1 MIKRC
6 KRFVNR
12 LMMLGSGKSLKS
24 VKGRLLRIFSIII
37 VAFLAFSVYSVSTLY
52 LSNERLQNMEKQEF
66 PLLLAKEQMAFN
78 ITERL
83 AASRGYLLFG
93 YDEYLEQFDE
103 LSEEAAVLEEE
114 LLRLAGDDE
123 SLVDTLTYTHAWEG
137 VLTGEVFPMYQNGNA
152 DLAESMMN
160 LRSTPIARNLTNQFQ
175 EMSENERSSMAA
187 SINETQQAGE
197 QLQLIVLI
205 IAIALTVIMIV
216 LALRISSTI
225 SSPLK
230 QLVKEADSISE
241 GDLTGEPIKVKTK
254 DEFATLAHSF
264 NKMRDSLRGLI
275 GTTASMSE
283 NVASTAEQLSASS
296 EETSAATNQIA
307 GTVQALNSSAESSSE
322 TSRNSLQA
330 SNAMT
335 ESVEQITF
343 ATATAIEAS
352 MKMEER
358 SSSGRNLI
366 GQAVGQMKDIQLT
379 VEKSAEVMG
388 ELDRRS
394 KEIGDILELITSI
407 SEQTNLLALNAA
419 IEAARA
425 GEHGRGFAVVAD
437 EVRKLAEESKNSAS
451 QIEQMIHAIQ
461 RDAKTATTEMQKG
474 TEEVSQGTQLM
485 DEVGTSFEHISESI
499 NEVNSQMMA
508 VSAATQGIAQQTMK
522 LNEYMTAMDVQ
533 AKANVES
540 TEEAAASTE
549 EQLAAMQ
556 EVASS
561 AEVLTELA
569 NSLLEE
575 ISTFKLSKTSSF
587 KPDLDVEKDDDQHDE
602 DEEVDLKESTGTD
615 DDPALE
621 EDQEEELLDRK
632 TS

>member
-1 MIKRC
+1 M
-6 KRFVNR
+6 
-12 LMMLGSGKSLKS
+12 KS

>member
-6 KRFVNR
+6 KRFINR
-12 LMMLGSGKSLKS
+12 LMMLGSVRSLKS

-37 VAFLAFSVYSVSTLY
+37 VLFLAFSIYSVSTLY
-52 LSNERLQNMEKQEF
+52 VSNERLHNMGEEEF

-103 LSEEAAVLEEE
+103 LSEEAAVIEEQ
-114 LLRLAGDDE
+114 LMNLAGDDE

-175 EMSENERSSMAA
+175 EMSENERNAMAA
-187 SINETQQAGE
+187 SINETQRAGE

-205 IAIALTVIMIV
+205 IAVALTVTMIV

-230 QLVKEADSISE
+230 QLVKEADSISV
-241 GDLTGEPIKVKTK
+241 GDLTGEPITVKTK
-254 DEFATLAHSF
+254 DEFATLAQSF

-283 NVASTAEQLSASS
+283 NVAATAEQLSASS

-307 GTVQALNSSAESSSE
+307 STVQALNSSAESNSE

-330 SNAMT
+330 ASAMT

-358 SSSGRNLI
+358 STSGRELI
-366 GQAVGQMKDIQLT
+366 VQAVGQIKDIQLT
-379 VEKSAEVMG
+379 VEKSAKVMG

-425 GEHGRGFAVVAD
+425 GEHGKGFAVVAD

-508 VSAATQGIAQQTMK
+508 VSSATQGIAQQTMK
-522 LNEYMTAMDVQ
+522 LNEYMTTIDIQ
-533 AKANVES
+533 AKENLES

-575 ISTFKLSKTSSF
+575 ISTFNLSNTSSF
-587 KPDLDVEKDDDQHDE
+587 KQQRGP
-602 DEEVDLKESTGTD
+602 EE
-615 DDPALE
+615 E
-621 EDQEEELLDRK
+621 EDQLDDEIEVEDEKDEEADELLNRK

>member
-1 MIKRC
+1 M
-6 KRFVNR
+6 
-12 LMMLGSGKSLKS
+12 KS

-52 LSNERLQNMEKQEF
+52 LSNERLQNMEKKEF

-93 YDEYLEQFDE
+93 HDEYLEQFDA

-114 LLRLAGDDE
+114 LLKLAGNDE

-137 VLTGEVFPMYQNGNA
+137 VLTGEVFPMYQNGNS

-175 EMSENERSSMAA
+175 EMSENERNSMAA
-187 SINETQQAGE
+187 SITETQQAGE

-205 IAIALTVIMIV
+205 IAIALTIIMIV

-225 SSPLK
+225 STPLK
-230 QLVKEADSISE
+230 QLVKEADSISG

-254 DEFATLAHSF
+254 DEFDTLADSF

-283 NVASTAEQLSASS
+283 NVAATAEQLSASS

-307 GTVQALNSSAESSSE
+307 GTVQSLNSSAESSSE

-330 SNAMT
+330 AGAMT

-575 ISTFKLSKTSSF
+575 ISTFKLSNTSSF
-587 KPDLDVEKDDDQHDE
+587 KQDLDVEEEDDQNDE
-602 DEEVDLKESTGTD
+602 DEEVDLKEPTGTD
-615 DDPALE
+615 EDTALE
-621 EDQEEELLDRK
+621 EDQEEELLNRK
-632 TS
+632 SS

>member
-12 LMMLGSGKSLKS
+12 LMMLGSGKSLKT

-187 SINETQQAGE
+187 SITETQQAGE

-283 NVASTAEQLSASS
+283 NVAATAEQLSASS

>member
-175 EMSENERSSMAA
+175 EMSENERNSMAA
-187 SINETQQAGE
+187 SITETQQAGE

-230 QLVKEADSISE
+230 QLVKEADLISE

-283 NVASTAEQLSASS
+283 NVAATAEQLSASS

-575 ISTFKLSKTSSF
+575 ISTFKLSKASSF
-587 KPDLDVEKDDDQHDE
+587 KRDLDVEEEDNQPDE
-602 DEEVDLKESTGTD
+602 DEVVGLEESNETD
-615 DDPALE
+615 DNAALE

>member
-1 MIKRC
+1 MIERC

-12 LMMLGSGKSLKS
+12 LMMLGSGKSLKT

-283 NVASTAEQLSASS
+283 NVAATAEQLSASS

-358 SSSGRNLI
+358 SSSGKNLI